1 MEDTGSESTAQPG
14 ILPRSS
20 SSGSSSVELTDTDH
34 DTEYRPC
41 VSEQLQETPVITTV
55 QMTKMMVR
63 SNSLDQLRS
72 DTEAIKAAFRSNV
85 RTKQEVSRS
94 MPELRCGVSDQEA
107 LKLAFQASVQSRKE
121 AARTWLA
128 ERTRSD
134 SFERRLQ
141 NICASGDISA
151 KSKSRLKKTCIS
163 RKIFPSF

>member
-1 MEDTGSESTAQPG
+1 MPQRIKPVLAPSQINFSRISVQCSRGVEHLLQRISARFITINDKVLHDKTIVMEDTGSESTAQPG

-41 VSEQLQETPVITTV
+41 VSEQLQETPVIPTV
-55 QMTKMMVR
+55 QMTKMLVR

-94 MPELRCGVSDQEA
+94 MPEVFL
-107 LKLAFQASVQSRKE
+107 
-121 AARTWLA
+121 
-128 ERTRSD
+128 
-134 SFERRLQ
+134 
-141 NICASGDISA
+141 I
-151 KSKSRLKKTCIS
+151 KK
-163 RKIFPSF
+163 R